1 MEKVKTSF
9 SQEIARITL
18 IGDSSCTIASYDS
31 TSWGDLIE
39 EENGAKIEI
48 QLPSES
54 KTKVDRLNH
63 TPGPKNI
70 SDLGTRGTAT
80 IADIQ
85 QDSEWQCGPEYLK
98 EDRST
103 WPISRGFNREV
114 PVEERKSRSY
124 KLINT
129 LRVLEE
135 KDSRNVYSMVNR
147 ASSWDLLRGTMA
159 RLLLADKTGKVS
171 SVHVPPT
178 PEFYEKAETAL
189 FLLSIHDTKQLCV
202 EGKLDCLFPWWEG
215 GICWTV
221 GR

>member
-129 LRVLEE
+129 LKVLVE
-135 KDSRNVYSMVNR
+135 KDSRNV
-147 ASSWDLLRGTMA
+147 
-159 RLLLADKTGKVS
+159 
-171 SVHVPPT
+171 
-178 PEFYEKAETAL
+178 
-189 FLLSIHDTKQLCV
+189 
-202 EGKLDCLFPWWEG
+202 
-215 GICWTV
+215 
-221 GR
+221 